1 MIRSTIAPVATV
13 RSALVSNVLSG
24 ALGVAIVLGAAVA
37 PTARAQMNHA
47 PRPAAALQARRSAA
61 QTRPQKEIPFDPADF
76 DKYVGYYE
84 LSPSAFFHVF
94 RRDDHYFAQ
103 LTGQPPVEWYP
114 ESPTKF
120 FATVVAAQIS
130 FRTDSRGAVTA
141 LILHQNGFRQSARR
155 VTRRVASR
163 AAADLRRRIRQNRAS
178 AGTATAIRRQI
189 ESYERTGQPLYAE
202 LTAPLAAAAHRQ
214 AANSTALFRSMGAFR
229 SLRFYRVLPSGVD
242 DYLAT
247 FANGK
252 LEVLIGPLGPDGKI
266 GTLFFHPV
274 P

>member
-1 MIRSTIAPVATV
+1 MSRGTIGPVEAV
-13 RSALVSNVLSG
+13 RSVLVSSLLSG
-24 ALGVAIVLGAAVA
+24 ALGAAIVLGASVA
-37 PTARAQMNHA
+37 PTARAQMSQA
-47 PRPAAALQARRSAA
+47 PRTAAAEQARRLAA

-76 DKYVGYYE
+76 DKYAGYYQ
-84 LSPSAFFHVF
+84 LSARAFFHVF
-94 RRDDHYFAQ
+94 RRGDHYFAQ

-114 ESPTKF
+114 ESPSKF

-130 FRTDSRGAVTA
+130 FHTDSHGAVTA
-141 LILHQNGFRQSARR
+141 LILHQNGLRQSATR

-163 AAADLRRRIRQNRAS
+163 AAADLRRRIRKNRAS
-178 AGTATAIRRQI
+178 SGTAAAIRRQI

-202 LTAPLAAAAHRQ
+202 LTAPLAAAAHQQ

-242 DYLAT
+242 DYRAT

-266 GTLFFHPV
+266 GTLFFHPL